1 LSANSNKKKSQNRN
15 SQYPHKMFTAL
26 QAQLKTTSKSFQ
38 RYFTT
43 ISSPTSGIYR
53 PRRALL
59 YMPGSSEKMLG
70 KASTLPA
77 DTICMD
83 LEDAVAS
90 NQKPQ
95 ARHNITATLEAWQQS
110 QPDPSKRSERLVR
123 INPVGSGFE
132 QGDIDAILSGPVLPD
147 GIVLPKVNH
156 PDHVKWLH
164 EELGAKAKGRESQ
177 KIIIIALIESAKA
190 LLALERIAESS
201 DRLDG
206 FIFGGDDFAADIG
219 ATRTSENKELLY
231 ARQHMLVVGK
241 AYGLQCID
249 IVNIQFQNSEL
260 FRRECEEGFQL
271 GFTGKQIIHPKQIEI
286 AHECFAPSAERVQWA
301 QRIVDESKKFEGQ
314 GMGAFSLDGHMIDMP
329 TIKQAQNV
337 LMRYK
342 ACNLR

>member
-1 LSANSNKKKSQNRN
+1 
-15 SQYPHKMFTAL
+15 MFTSL
-26 QAQLKTTSKSFQ
+26 QAQFKTSSKSLA

-43 ISSPTSGIYR
+43 ISSPTAGIYR

-59 YMPGSSEKMLG
+59 YMPGSSQKMLA

-95 ARHNITATLEAWQQS
+95 ARHNITATLESWQKS
-110 QPDPSKRSERLVR
+110 EPDASKRSERLVR
-123 INPVGSGFE
+123 MNPVGSGFE
-132 QGDIDAILSGPVLPD
+132 QGDIDALLNGPVLPD

-164 EELGAKAKGRESQ
+164 NELSKVKGREGEQ
-177 KIIIIALIESAKA
+177 KMVIIALIESARA
-190 LLALERIAESS
+190 LLNLQAIAESS
-201 DRLDG
+201 ERLDG

-219 ATRTSENKELLY
+219 ATRTSDSKELLY

-249 IVNIQFQNSEL
+249 IVNIQFQNSEFL
-260 FRRECEEGFQL
+260 RQQCEEGFQL

-286 AHECFAPSAERVQWA
+286 AHECFAPSKDRVEWA
-301 QRIVDESKKFEGQ
+301 QRIMDEWKKFEGEGQ
-314 GMGAFSLDGHMIDMP
+314 GAFSLDGHMIDMP

-337 LMRYK
+337 LVRAQ
-342 ACNLR
+342 ACRLR